1 MRKDSI
7 IGLLAILTVL
17 TVSVSIDAIFT
28 VISSFFISGVIPGT
42 KLALPSSFMFAVPV
56 LVLSVLIVRSIRSY
70 LPDSKP
76 LTIDSFKLK
85 SSV

>member
-7 IGLLAILTVL
+7 IVLMTILTVL
-17 TVSVSIDAIFT
+17 TVSVSMDAIFN
-28 VISSFFISGVIPGT
+28 VITGFFISGVIPGT

-56 LVLSVLIVRSIRSY
+56 LVLSVLIVRSLRRY